1 MVDKTII
8 VFHQRTKSY
17 TVPDFSEDT
26 VLVEQTQGTDEDA
39 TQIPS
44 QDMKIILKK
53 LSFRMNN
60 MKLMATIELKPV
72 ISLRNSNYLK
82 NFKYLWKLWK
92 LLEVEAGIVSG
103 CNEQTPLQSNTNGNA
118 LTSISVINML

>member
-44 QDMKIILKK
+44 QDIKVLLKK
-53 LSFRMNN
+53 PSFRMND
-60 MKLMATIELKPV
+60 MKLLTTI
-72 ISLRNSNYLK
+72 
-82 NFKYLWKLWK
+82 
-92 LLEVEAGIVSG
+92 
-103 CNEQTPLQSNTNGNA
+103 
-118 LTSISVINML
+118 

>member
-8 VFHQRTKSY
+8 EFHQRTKPY

-44 QDMKIILKK
+44 QDIKVLLKK
-53 LSFRMNN
+53 PSFRMND
-60 MKLMATIELKPV
+60 MKLLTTI
-72 ISLRNSNYLK
+72 
-82 NFKYLWKLWK
+82 
-92 LLEVEAGIVSG
+92 
-103 CNEQTPLQSNTNGNA
+103 
-118 LTSISVINML
+118 

>member
-60 MKLMATIELKPV
+60 MKLMATI
-72 ISLRNSNYLK
+72 
-82 NFKYLWKLWK
+82 
-92 LLEVEAGIVSG
+92 
-103 CNEQTPLQSNTNGNA
+103 
-118 LTSISVINML
+118 

>member
-8 VFHQRTKSY
+8 EFHQRTKSY

-44 QDMKIILKK
+44 QDIKVLLKK
-53 LSFRMNN
+53 PSFRMND
-60 MKLMATIELKPV
+60 MKLLTTI
-72 ISLRNSNYLK
+72 
-82 NFKYLWKLWK
+82 
-92 LLEVEAGIVSG
+92 
-103 CNEQTPLQSNTNGNA
+103 
-118 LTSISVINML
+118 

>member
-8 VFHQRTKSY
+8 EFHQGTKSY

-26 VLVEQTQGTDEDA
+26 VLAEQTQGTDEDA

-53 LSFRMNN
+53 LSFRMND
-60 MKLMATIELKPV
+60 MKLMATI
-72 ISLRNSNYLK
+72 
-82 NFKYLWKLWK
+82 
-92 LLEVEAGIVSG
+92 
-103 CNEQTPLQSNTNGNA
+103 
-118 LTSISVINML
+118 

>member
-8 VFHQRTKSY
+8 EFHQRTKSY

-44 QDMKIILKK
+44 QDMKILLKK
-53 LSFRMNN
+53 LSFRMND
-60 MKLMATIELKPV
+60 MKLLTTI
-72 ISLRNSNYLK
+72 
-82 NFKYLWKLWK
+82 
-92 LLEVEAGIVSG
+92 
-103 CNEQTPLQSNTNGNA
+103 
-118 LTSISVINML
+118 

>member
-1 MVDKTII
+1 MEGEILNAINHVKNISKKHATFSRILLIMKKTYKNLTENELWNNIVNMVDKTII

-44 QDMKIILKK
+44 QDIKVLLKK
-53 LSFRMNN
+53 PSFRMND
-60 MKLMATIELKPV
+60 MKLLTTI
-72 ISLRNSNYLK
+72 
-82 NFKYLWKLWK
+82 
-92 LLEVEAGIVSG
+92 
-103 CNEQTPLQSNTNGNA
+103 
-118 LTSISVINML
+118 